1 MKKRV
6 WIPLVIFVVLL
17 ITYLVGPVPNDPT
30 YSSAWPDVPSAL
42 SALQE
47 HVEQTEARQPIRED
61 NQARIRWYGDSL
73 QVTEYSFVYLHGFA
87 GSYRDGYPLNVNV
100 ADTFGANIYLARW
113 ATHGL
118 KPPASLNDFTPE
130 MAWQSA
136 KEALAIGRRIGRK
149 VIIISTSTGGTLALK
164 LAATYPDSVFAL
176 VNLSPN
182 IRDDQF
188 GAFLLNSP
196 WGYELAHVVSLGEH
210 REIEHEQ
217 EIATQYWDTIYP
229 AEALVN
235 LQVLVE
241 STMHTE
247 IFKKVQCPVLTLY
260 YHKSFM
266 EEDEHV
272 AIERYPE
279 VYEALATPDSLLKLI
294 ALDKPGTHFIG
305 SDIKS
310 QDYQTAQQK
319 VIEFCEQQL
328 GMETVPAPPPYA
340 SGALNT
346 RMRTIVRRS
355 KNSD

>member
-6 WIPLVIFVVLL
+6 WIPLVIFVALL
-17 ITYLVGPVPNDPT
+17 IAYLAGPVPSDPT
-30 YSSAWPDVPSAL
+30 YSEVWPRIPSAL
-42 SALQE
+42 PTL
-47 HVEQTEARQPIRED
+47 HDYVKQTEAKQPVRDD

-100 ADTFGANIYLARW
+100 ADTFGANIYLSRW

-118 KPPASLNDFTPE
+118 KPPASLDNFTPE

-136 KEALAIGRRIGRK
+136 KEALAIGQRIGRK
-149 VIIISTSTGGTLALK
+149 VIVISTSTGGTLALK

-176 VNLSPN
+176 INLSPN
-182 IRDDQF
+182 IRDDQL
-188 GAFLLNSP
+188 GAFLLNTP
-196 WGYELAHVVSLGEH
+196 WGYELAHLVSLGDH

-217 EIATQYWDTIYP
+217 EKATQYWDTIYP

-241 STMHTE
+241 STMHSET
-247 IFKKVQCPVLTLY
+247 FKKVHCPVLTLY
-260 YHKSFM
+260 YHKNFM

-279 VYEALATPDSLLKLI
+279 VYEALATPDSLLALI

-310 QDYQTAQQK
+310 QDYRTAQQK
-319 VIEFCEQQL
+319 VVAFCRQIL
-328 GMETVPAPPPYA
+328 GMETIPTPAPYA
-340 SGALNT
+340 GGDSDT
-346 RMRTIVRRS
+346 RMRTIVR
-355 KNSD
+355 